1 MSQQIPLDR
10 RSAYD
15 VEGLQHLQHEQHR
28 EDFDLQRQTTEEVQ
42 NERLKIRQIFRSV
55 RRFMKFIL
63 FVQLIHEY
71 SILERKLR
79 KKKPNC
85 VTQKNT

>member
-1 MSQQIPLDR
+1 MTQQIPLEQ

-28 EDFDLQRQTTEEVQ
+28 EDFELQRQATEEVQ

-55 RRFMKFIL
+55 RRFMKFL
-63 FVQLIHEY
+63 FIQLFQIIQYIMRANKEN
-71 SILERKLR
+71 SIA
-79 KKKPNC
+79 
-85 VTQKNT
+85 

>member
-1 MSQQIPLDR
+1 MSQQIPLER

-55 RRFMKFIL
+55 RRF
-63 FVQLIHEY
+63 VQLIHEY